1 MTDKYEIHI
10 TNVVFDG
17 LAAKNFVGSDTLK
30 NWFDIKRNYIIDST
44 PASSLFK
51 IDLNLENSH
60 IIDYSPR
67 NIGEL
72 SLVEAAAKYTS
83 PIIFSDDKFF
93 SRISRGIATPINF
106 IADKQTAA
114 FAKIAPIFDNVFP
127 KEVASNYLSHA
138 QTLLSDAKNGVIDA
152 PTLFSSKQY
161 PDALDR
167 IIHVM
172 RNLFDDNDELIAR
185 TQQEMWKVVPNLDFY
200 IGMEKDD

>member
-1 MTDKYEIHI
+1 
-10 TNVVFDG
+10 
-17 LAAKNFVGSDTLK
+17 
-30 NWFDIKRNYIIDST
+30 
-44 PASSLFK
+44 
-51 IDLNLENSH
+51 
-60 IIDYSPR
+60 
-67 NIGEL
+67 
-72 SLVEAAAKYTS
+72 
-83 PIIFSDDKFF
+83 
-93 SRISRGIATPINF
+93 
-106 IADKQTAA
+106 
-114 FAKIAPIFDNVFP
+114 DNVFP

-172 RNLFDDNDELIAR
+172 RNLLDDNDELIAR